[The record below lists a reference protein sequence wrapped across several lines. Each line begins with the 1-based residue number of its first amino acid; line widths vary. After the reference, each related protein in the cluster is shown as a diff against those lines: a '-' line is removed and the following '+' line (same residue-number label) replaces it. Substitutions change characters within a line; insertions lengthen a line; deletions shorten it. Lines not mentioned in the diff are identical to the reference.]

1 MLEQGSCCIT
11 KRGFTVFALI
21 SLPAIFLSCFDNRST
36 STIRTGNNI
45 VHKTSARFSCGS
57 FFCPGALFPAEKERG
72 LKLRPTGPPPGVQ
85 TLSAARNPSKTSI
98 PGKEEFWAWK
108 KPKQL
113 GARSFPP
120 SASKLFRLSGTAEGI
135 RTPDLL
141 VRSQSLYPAELQPHF
156 RPARDKTPGG
166 SIILPQNGAKS
177 KHNFSPSTEICISQ
191 KEGQQK
197 APISA
202 SKKHHPPA
210 IHCDRGATSDP
221 ESLPN
226 CVTSHFLRIFNAP
239 NHPKCLKK
247 TSVQLPHV
255 PQFTHSVPSS
265 AILRWRFAVCLLTP
279 VSCVRETYAIASS

>member
-141 VRSQSLYPAELQPHF
+141 VRSQSLYPAELQPHIF
-156 RPARDKTPGG
+156 LPPRLLLTTHIEYHIFLENARETFKIFALFAGGVPAVYGSTDKALPDYFP
-166 SIILPQNGAKS
+166 SIS
-177 KHNFSPSTEICISQ
+177 FSSSSI
-191 KEGQQK
+191 KV
-197 APISA
+197 PIS
-202 SKKHHPPA
+202 
-210 IHCDRGATSDP
+210 R
-221 ESLPN
+221 N
-226 CVTSHFLRIFNAP
+226 
-239 NHPKCLKK
+239 
-247 TSVQLPHV
+247 
-255 PQFTHSVPSS
+255 
-265 AILRWRFAVCLLTP
+265 
-279 VSCVRETYAIASS
+279 